1 MDVISTSESQRI
13 FPQTAHWRRRR
24 ITDAFKPFQHL
35 AIQTLKPPPEVVW
48 TVTRQTQNSAQMHLH
63 LTFMWSDICVSMK
76 TQSAHRLTL
85 KTVKNTSQVTHVILS
100 NSAVFLSNFSPCA
113 FPSLVNF
120 PCWSLHLHT
129 RFCSRP
135 AALNTCHTNT
145 PTTDPTPPSQ
155 PRIHAF
161 IHPSELKNNIQRA
174 QQEERPC
181 WFGGR
186 RL

>member
-1 MDVISTSESQRI
+1 MHLNRFNIWLYRLSNLLQRCLNRH
-13 FPQTAHWRRRR
+13 T
-24 ITDAFKPFQHL
+24 TNSKLCSDAFTFNFYVIRYLCEHEDT
-35 AIQTLKPPPEVVW
+35 ICTQTHTE
-48 TVTRQTQNSAQMHLH
+48 NS
-63 LTFMWSDICVSMK
+63 
-76 TQSAHRLTL
+76 
-85 KTVKNTSQVTHVILS
+85 KNTSQVTHVILS
-100 NSAVFLSNFSPCA
+100 NSAVFLSNFSSCA